1 MYKVLYD
8 ISFNPTLL
16 LFLLS
21 FFLLLFSFIF
31 IFLLKKKKGKKT
43 KKTCISYTWITII
56 LLKSARQ
63 SSFHYQS
70 AYLTPSL
77 GVTPMVVCL
86 PVSCAIADVEQR

>member
-31 IFLLKKKKGKKT
+31 IFLLKRKRKGKRQKNLHILHLDYYHSSEIC
-43 KKTCISYTWITII
+43 KAVFIS
-56 LLKSARQ
+56 LPV
-63 SSFHYQS
+63 
-70 AYLTPSL
+70 TPSL